1 MPPCMASPL
10 LECNFERSVKML
22 HGRTR
27 VLRNLLLAAATLL
40 SSESAVFAQSSITLA
55 WDASTDPKVTGYIVS
70 WGGIVGSYPSSVDV
84 GKVTQYTVTG
94 LDPDRR
100 YSFVVQAYS
109 PAAVSGFST
118 PVSNNGLIV
127 QTTAAATLPDQ
138 RPGIFWR
145 NTDTGQISEWLISGT
160 NVMDTRPL
168 SIDRITDTHWFVAA
182 IGDFNGDGHPDVLW
196 RNSTD
201 GSLAVWFLQNSQ
213 VIGTQYLSISHMTD
227 PAWKIVG
234 AGDVDGDGHA
244 DIVWQHQTQGWLAV
258 WLMRGATVV
267 GTRYLDI
274 PQISS
279 NNWQIA
285 AVADLNRDGFADLIW
300 RETTQ
305 GWLAAW
311 FLKGT
316 AVTYQ
321 AYLSQPQVADPAWKL
336 VGAGDPGGVRVP
348 TIVWQNSNDGT
359 IAFWYMNGINM
370 IGGAYTTPPKV
381 DTPSWKI
388 VGSR

>member
-1 MPPCMASPL
+1 
-10 LECNFERSVKML
+10 ML

-27 VLRNLLLAAATLL
+27 VLRNLLLVAVALL
-40 SSESAVFAQSSITLA
+40 SSGSTVFAQSSVTLA

-70 WGGIVGSYPSSVDV
+70 WGGVVGSYPSSVDV

-118 PVSNNGLIV
+118 PVSNNGFIV
-127 QTTAAATLPDQ
+127 QTSAAATLTDQ
-138 RPGIFWR
+138 RPSLFWH
-145 NTDTGQISEWLISGT
+145 NKVTGQISAWILSGT

-168 SIDRITDTHWFVAA
+168 GIDRISDTNWFVAA
-182 IGDFNGDGHPDVLW
+182 TADFNRDGYPDVLW
-196 RNSTD
+196 RNSAD

-213 VIGTQYLSISHMTD
+213 VIGTQYLGISHMTD
-227 PAWKIVG
+227 KAWKIVG
-234 AGDVDGDGHA
+234 AGDVDGDGYA
-244 DIVWQHQTQGWLAV
+244 DIVWQHQTGGWLAV
-258 WLMRGATVV
+258 WFMRGASVV
-267 GTRYLDI
+267 STRYLDI

-285 AVADLNRDGFADLIW
+285 AVADLNKDGFADLIW
-300 RETTQ
+300 RETTE

-311 FLKGT
+311 YLKGT

-336 VGAGDPGGVRVP
+336 VAAGDPGGSHVP

-381 DTPSWKI
+381 DSSSWRI
-388 VGSR
+388 VGGR